1 MFFDNPGRTI
11 FYHCLMALTTP
22 GAKKRI
28 SAYPGKRRRIAFRRR
43 MRYVD
48 WDESFKP
55 KEGCMKKLTAI
66 AGLLLVSSLAAAQT
80 ATVLTGPFDEAL
92 AQAQKL
98 NKLILIDF
106 YSSG

>member
-1 MFFDNPGRTI
+1 M
-11 FYHCLMALTTP
+11 L
-22 GAKKRI
+22 
-28 SAYPGKRRRIAFRRR
+28 SGKRHLI
-43 MRYVD
+43 
-48 WDESFKP
+48 P
-55 KEGCMKKLTAI
+55 KEGCMKKFTAI
-66 AGLLLVSSLAAAQT
+66 AGLLLIASLAAAQT

>member
-1 MFFDNPGRTI
+1 MSVEDASTVD
-11 FYHCLMALTTP
+11 LTRRE
-22 GAKKRI
+22 KRAAAAN
-28 SAYPGKRRRIAFRRR
+28 S
-43 MRYVD
+43 V
-48 WDESFKP
+48 
-55 KEGCMKKLTAI
+55 
-66 AGLLLVSSLAAAQT
+66 LAAAQT